1 MSNEKVVK
9 EVIYEVY
16 TSSGNRVA
24 VTGTDIRAD
33 YAAGDLSIYDKDGKL
48 TAQFELMN
56 IEGWRVAP

>member
-1 MSNEKVVK
+1 MGNEKVVK

-33 YAAGDLSIYDKDGKL
+33 YAAGDLSIYDKD
-48 TAQFELMN
+48 
-56 IEGWRVAP
+56 